1 MPPYHGLMV
10 RDSQRTRRLLLEAAT
25 SEFAQYGLAG
35 ARVDRIAATA
45 GVNKERIYQY
55 FGSKDALFGTVLE
68 HHLAA
73 VMDAVPL
80 DGDGPEAIVD
90 YAGRV
95 FDHHDA
101 NPTLARLTF
110 WEGLERESHVA
121 EAARRERSERKVDAA
136 QRAHPALGREGA
148 QDLLLTIVTLCTAWP
163 VLHGVDRL
171 FGSPSEDPSRTARR
185 RRAVLAAVQGALRE
199 NAELETDRV
208 GPEVGGSAPES

>member
-1 MPPYHGLMV
+1 MV
-10 RDSQRTRRLLLEAAT
+10 RDSERTRRLLLEAAT
-25 SEFAQYGLAG
+25 AEFAQHGLAG
-35 ARVDRIAATA
+35 ARVDRIAGSA

-55 FGSKDALFGTVLE
+55 FGSKEALFGAVLE

-110 WEGLERESHVA
+110 WEGLEREAHVA
-121 EAARRERSERKVDAA
+121 EATRRERSEAKVDAA
-136 QRAHPALGREGA
+136 LRAHPALGREDA
-148 QDLLLTIVTLCTAWP
+148 QDLLLTIITLCNAWP

-171 FGSPSEDPSRTARR
+171 FGSPSQDPGRTARR
-185 RRAVLAAVQGALRE
+185 RRAVLAAVRGALHDT
-199 NAELETDRV
+199 TDTDSDQDAR
-208 GPEVGGSAPES
+208 GAAGSAAGS